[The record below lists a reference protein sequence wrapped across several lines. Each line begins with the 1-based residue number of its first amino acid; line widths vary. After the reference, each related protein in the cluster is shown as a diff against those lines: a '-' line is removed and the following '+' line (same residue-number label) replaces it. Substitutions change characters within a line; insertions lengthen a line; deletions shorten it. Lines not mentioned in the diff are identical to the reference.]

1 MRSSGRLKISRGGV
15 DMFKIITHNRN
26 KYEEMK
32 KIIPELEMLDMEYPE
47 IQADSIEEVIDF
59 ALDYLSER
67 IDGNF
72 IIDDSGLFIHTL
84 NNFPGVYSAYVFK
97 TIGNEGI
104 LRLMEGKGDRSATFK
119 TVIGLRVEGQNFK
132 FIGLCHGSISH
143 VPRGNNGFGYDPIF
157 IPEGYDKT
165 FAEMSTEEKNRVSH
179 RGKAIRKVAAFL
191 DKFGFL

>member
-1 MRSSGRLKISRGGV
+1 
-15 DMFKIITHNRN
+15 MFKIITHNQH

-32 KIIPELEMLDMEYPE
+32 KIIPQLQMVDMEYPE
-47 IQADSIEEVIDF
+47 IQADTIEEVIDF
-59 ALDYLSER
+59 ALAYLSER
-67 IDGNF
+67 VEGNF

-84 NNFPGVYSAYVFK
+84 NEFPGVYSAYVFK

-104 LRLMEGKGDRSATFK
+104 LRLMEGKKDRSATFK
-119 TVIGLRVEGQNFK
+119 TIIGMHIEGQDFK
-132 FIGLCHGSISH
+132 FIGLCHGKIAH
-143 VPRGNNGFGYDPIF
+143 IPRGSNGFGYDPIF
-157 IPEGYDKT
+157 VPEGYDKT